1 MLAVAGVIGG
11 FMAFALGKA
20 VQARRRPSAIGT
32 MVGEQGV
39 ARRDDL
45 VFVRGELWQAKAED
59 GKPLEPGE
67 RVQVDDVQGLRLIVH
82 RV

>member
-1 MLAVAGVIGG
+1 
-11 FMAFALGKA
+11 
-20 VQARRRPSAIGT
+20 